1 MPKSSLRERTIE
13 DCAKLGLRNSSKTLN
28 FCVTFQ
34 VFGEYSSILTVHVC
48 FFFFRL
54 AAHDW

>member
-48 FFFFRL
+48 FFFS
-54 AAHDW
+54 D